1 MQKTLFFHS
10 KITLVVYP
18 SAASWR
24 KSSQEIPRI
33 SSLNISNQTNGVYE
47 NQTEQNYPWYWHN
60 FNQTCN
66 SVPPQSPHCHYHH
79 HSCMQAQSG
88 ANDPML
94 MQQFI
99 QTQQMLINSIS
110 QCNQLLWDQQREI
123 NNLNSAV
130 LLVNDFAIF
139 LMFLFIFVFNFKG
152 RKIFIF
158 SKQKPSFSYQIF
170 LFQTIV

>member
-1 MQKTLFFHS
+1 MNELFA
-10 KITLVVYP
+10 VP
-18 SAASWR
+18 WQ
-24 KSSQEIPRI
+24 KSSQEIPRM
-33 SSLNISNQTNGVYE
+33 SSINNSANVGYE

-60 FNQTCN
+60 YNQTC
-66 SVPPQSPHCHYHH
+66 SSAAPQSPHCHYHH
-79 HSCMQAQSG
+79 HMCMPPSMQPPT

-130 LLVNDFAIF
+130 ILVSQPNTMICNNNLL
-139 LMFLFIFVFNFKG
+139 NF
-152 RKIFIF
+152 
-158 SKQKPSFSYQIF
+158 
-170 LFQTIV
+170 